1 MKKINY
7 YIMGIILLVLVTS
20 CGPSNIS
27 KEDINRV
34 RNIGY
39 NDVETSLSSII
50 NDFLHEYDYYT
61 VSNLEFVEDKLAI
74 DNTNEVKK
82 FNNIKILLDI
92 EVDLDKFST
101 DLKKDM
107 TIIEKDK
114 AFNELTK
121 NTNENLLDILH
132 KESSIEYSKVGRLE
146 ISYTDTKNKLKYSS
160 NINNSRDSQTMIT
173 LRNEESEG
181 EKLILEEIFDYIR
194 EYKENYELK
203 RFGTDSN
210 ILIIEF
216 DIYTVDDIHN
226 QEIEKISNGLFE
238 MITENENTNKYIND
252 EEVKSMKIIFNKETN
267 DMGPI
272 IFEKEISR

>member
-7 YIMGIILLVLVTS
+7 YIIGIILIVLVTS
-20 CGPSNIS
+20 CSSANIS
-27 KEDINRV
+27 KEDINKV
-34 RNIGY
+34 KNISY
-39 NDVETSLSSII
+39 DDVVKNLSNII
-50 NDFLHEYDYYT
+50 NDFLYNYDYYT

-107 TIIEKDK
+107 TIAEKDK
-114 AFNELTK
+114 DFKELTK
-121 NTNENLLDILH
+121 NTNKDLLDILH
-132 KESSIEYSKVGRLE
+132 KESTIEYSKVGRLE
-146 ISYTDTKNKLKYSS
+146 ISYADRKNKLKYSS

-173 LRNEESEG
+173 LRNEKSEG
-181 EKLILEEIFDYIR
+181 EKLILEEIFKYIK
-194 EYKENYELK
+194 EYKKNYELK
-203 RFGTDSN
+203 RFGTDNN

-216 DIYTVDDIHN
+216 HIYTVDGIHN
-226 QEIEKISNGLFE
+226 QEIEKISKGLFH
-238 MITENENTNKYIND
+238 MIMENENTNKYIND

-267 DMGPI
+267 DMEPI
-272 IFEKEISR
+272 IFEKDILT

>member
-1 MKKINY
+1 MKKTNY
-7 YIMGIILLVLVTS
+7 YIIGIILLVLVTS
-20 CGPSNIS
+20 CSSTNIS
-27 KEDINRV
+27 KEDISKV
-34 RNIGY
+34 KNISY
-39 NDVETSLSSII
+39 DDVVKNLSNII
-50 NDFLHEYDYYT
+50 NDFLYNYDYYT

-107 TIIEKDK
+107 TIAEKDK

-121 NTNENLLDILH
+121 NTNKDLLDILH
-132 KESSIEYSKVGRLE
+132 KESPIEYSKIGRLE
-146 ISYTDTKNKLKYSS
+146 ISYTDRKNKLKYSS

-173 LRNEESEG
+173 LRNEKFEG
-181 EKLILEEIFDYIR
+181 EKLILEEIFKYIK
-194 EYKENYELK
+194 EYKKNYELK
-203 RFGTDSN
+203 RFGTDNN

-216 DIYTVDDIHN
+216 HIYAVDDIHN
-226 QEIEKISNGLFE
+226 QEIEKISKGLLH
-238 MITENENTNKYIND
+238 MIMENENTNKYIND

-267 DMGPI
+267 DMEPI
-272 IFEKEISR
+272 IFEKDILT

>member
-1 MKKINY
+1 MKKTNY
-7 YIMGIILLVLVTS
+7 YIIGIILLVLVTS
-20 CGPSNIS
+20 CSSTNIS
-27 KEDINRV
+27 KEDISKV
-34 RNIGY
+34 RNISY
-39 NDVETSLSSII
+39 DDVVKNLSNII
-50 NDFLHEYDYYT
+50 NDFLYNYDYCT

-107 TIIEKDK
+107 TIAEKDK

-121 NTNENLLDILH
+121 NTNKDLLDILH
-132 KESSIEYSKVGRLE
+132 KESTIEYSKVGRLE
-146 ISYTDTKNKLKYSS
+146 ISYADRKNKLKYSS

-173 LRNEESEG
+173 LRNEKSEG
-181 EKLILEEIFDYIR
+181 EKLILEEIFKYIK
-194 EYKENYELK
+194 EYKKNYELK
-203 RFGTDSN
+203 RFGTDNN

-216 DIYTVDDIHN
+216 HIYTVDDIHN
-226 QEIEKISNGLFE
+226 QEIEKISKGLFH
-238 MITENENTNKYIND
+238 MIMENENTNKYIND

-267 DMGPI
+267 DMEPI
-272 IFEKEISR
+272 IFEKDILT

>member
-7 YIMGIILLVLVTS
+7 YIIGIILLVLVTS
-20 CGPSNIS
+20 CSSTNIS
-27 KEDINRV
+27 KEDISKV
-34 RNIGY
+34 KNISY
-39 NDVETSLSSII
+39 DDVVKNLSNII
-50 NDFLHEYDYYT
+50 NDFLYNYDYYT

-107 TIIEKDK
+107 TIAEKDK
-114 AFNELTK
+114 AFKELTK
-121 NTNENLLDILH
+121 NTNKDLLDILH
-132 KESSIEYSKVGRLE
+132 KESTIEYSKVGRLE
-146 ISYTDTKNKLKYSS
+146 ISYADRKNKLKYSS

-173 LRNEESEG
+173 LRNEKSEG
-181 EKLILEEIFDYIR
+181 EKLILEEIFKYIK
-194 EYKENYELK
+194 EYKKNYELK
-203 RFGTDSN
+203 RFGTDNN

-216 DIYTVDDIHN
+216 HIYTVDGIHN
-226 QEIEKISNGLFE
+226 QEIEKISKGLFH
-238 MITENENTNKYIND
+238 MIMENENTNKYIND

-267 DMGPI
+267 DMEPI
-272 IFEKEISR
+272 IFEKDILT